1 MIENRRS
8 DRVGVLIQKELSDII
23 QRTLRDPRVQF
34 CTVAHVEVSSDLK
47 YADVKVSIVGDKKQ
61 KRGGMAG
68 LKSAASFL
76 RREIGRRIN
85 LRYVPELR
93 FTLDRSTDHLMK
105 IDQLLKQVKPIEE
118 ETAPTI
124 DEEN

>member
-1 MIENRRS
+1 M
-8 DRVGVLIQKELSDII
+8 
-23 QRTLRDPRVQF
+23 
-34 CTVAHVEVSSDLK
+34 
-47 YADVKVSIVGDKKQ
+47 GDKKQ

-105 IDQLLKQVKPIEE
+105 IDQLLKQVGPIEE
-118 ETAPTI
+118 ETASTI
-124 DEEN
+124 DEEE